1 MQAFR
6 LHHNLKID
14 IPRFEQGKRASDLCD
29 DGEGTRPLGAANPT
43 GAAGGRRQVLILGQH
58 LNLLVPLD
66 GELLEELAELE
77 GDRLSAFEN
86 SFDNLWCEQG
96 EA

>member
-6 LHHNLKID
+6 LHHNFKID

-29 DGEGTRPLGAANPT
+29 DGEGTRPLGAANLI
-43 GAAGGRRQVLILGQH
+43 GAADGRRQVLILGQH

-66 GELLEELAELE
+66 GELLEKTAELE
-77 GDRLSAFEN
+77 GGRLSTFEN
-86 SFDNLWCEQG
+86 SLDDLRRE
-96 EA
+96 